1 MCNCYL
7 EENWRRGQH
16 EERTSA
22 ARGWGGGGG
31 HQLFLTDTVF
41 EFSDVVTWWLT
52 TRHYIYHLFC
62 TLIFVIINTLRKRNE
77 LLFCVLLFRTEPSDL
92 SINLQKSPIRTFF
105 SEGMQE
111 QRRLRSDCA
120 SAHSD
125 QSLSLWH

>member
-1 MCNCYL
+1 M
-7 EENWRRGQH
+7 
-16 EERTSA
+16 
-22 ARGWGGGGG
+22 GGG

-105 SEGMQE
+105 LRACKSSE
-111 QRRLRSDCA
+111 D
-120 SAHSD
+120 SD
-125 QSLSLWH
+125 QTAHPRILIKVLASGINVTQEPEKR